1 MSETLGSFPR
11 RIGEIMKFLI
21 RSLAIVIAA
30 VLAIG
35 TPATAAPA
43 HYTDG
48 ITVSEDQLLIMVSE
62 GGRPGETNSQLS
74 IQPPGVG
81 EGETR
86 GQWVQCKDT
95 NDPVCATNDPKKDL
109 LGWSVLPHCSIATS
123 NFCLESVQFGTLEV
137 PMAPAT
143 YIGAAKTG
151 RYGVTVPG
159 DERRNYIEGGTISL
173 FEAPGIN
180 HAGGT
185 ANYAV
190 AVRLSQHYDYN
201 LRKYVT
207 TDMTAS
213 VIPYLSNRPHGT
225 NCAFRDGDTCSAG
238 VDFAE
243 GTRVALKFRV
253 PTIIGGWF
261 SGRMKAPDL
270 SVTSFASGINTI
282 SISAQPVAV
291 AAMTL
296 VRDKSAFTSKEKM
309 WNNNNGGWG
318 INGGMATG
326 AVPWQEGVFEYI
338 DFYRPL
344 VSDKSAGSDTAWN
357 MSTRGSGGGSYCLE
371 DKSKVLGIV
380 TTNALGYSGESPQ
393 FQGGFLNYK
402 VGGLHYQ
409 PDGATLVQGSYDL
422 VMRSDT
428 ARCLYG
434 FSNAPLSA
442 TISVTGGA
450 DKTIATAV
458 VSEKNGWLKMAAY
471 GFTFSNKTI
480 KVKVTKAKPKAP
492 KKTKKNKR

>member
-1 MSETLGSFPR
+1 
-11 RIGEIMKFLI
+11 MKFLI
-21 RSLAIVIAA
+21 RSLAIVVAA

-48 ITVSEDQLLIMVSE
+48 ITVSEDQLVIMVSE
-62 GGRPGETNSQLS
+62 GGRPAGTNSMLS

-81 EGETR
+81 ENETR
-86 GQWVQCKDT
+86 GEWILCKDT

-109 LGWSVLPHCSIATS
+109 FGWSVLPHCSIATS
-123 NFCLESVQFGTLEV
+123 DFCLESVQFGSVDV

-143 YIGAAKTG
+143 YLGAAKAG
-151 RYGVTVPG
+151 MYGTTIPA
-159 DERRNYIEGGTISL
+159 DERRNYIEGGTTPL

-190 AVRLSQHYDYN
+190 AVRLSQHYDYDQ
-201 LRKYVT
+201 RKYVT

-213 VIPYLSNRPHGT
+213 VIPYLSNSPDSH
-225 NCAFRDGDTCSAG
+225 NCAFRDGDVCAAG
-238 VDFAE
+238 VDFAA

-253 PTIIGGWF
+253 PTTIGGWF

-270 SVTSFASGINTI
+270 AVTSFAPGINTI

-291 AAMTL
+291 SAMAL
-296 VRDKSAFTSKEKM
+296 VRDRKSFTRKETM
-309 WNNNNGGWG
+309 WLNNNGWWG
-318 INGGMATG
+318 FKGAGATG
-326 AVPWQEGVFEYI
+326 ANPSQGDIFEFV

-344 VSDKSAGSDTAWN
+344 VADTAAGSDTVWN
-357 MSTRGSGGGSYCLE
+357 MSTRGSGGGSTCLA

-380 TTNALGYSGESPQ
+380 TTNSLGYSGESPE
-393 FQGGFLNYK
+393 FSGGFLNYR
-402 VGGLHYQ
+402 VAGLHYQ
-409 PDGATLVQGSYDL
+409 PDRETLVQGSYDL
-422 VMRSDT
+422 VMRSET

-442 TISVTGGA
+442 TVSVTGGA
-450 DKTIATAV
+450 SKNIATTV

-480 KVKVTKAKPKAP
+480 KVKITKATKLKPKAT
-492 KKTKKNKR
+492 KKAKKNKR

>member
-1 MSETLGSFPR
+1 
-11 RIGEIMKFLI
+11 MKLLI
-21 RSLAIVIAA
+21 RSLAIIVAA

-43 HYTDG
+43 HYTDSLNAAEG
-48 ITVSEDQLLIMVSE
+48 QLFVMVAE
-62 GGRPGETNSQLS
+62 GGKPGETDSQLS

-86 GQWVQCKDT
+86 GEWVQCKDT
-95 NDPVCATNDPKKDL
+95 NDPLCATNNPKNDL
-109 LGWSVLPHCSIATS
+109 FGWSVLPHCSIATS
-123 NFCLESVQFGTLEV
+123 DFCLESVQFGTLEV
-137 PMAPAT
+137 PMGLAS
-143 YIGAAKTG
+143 YVGAAKTG
-151 RYGVTVPG
+151 PYGRTVPG

-185 ANYAV
+185 ASYAV

-201 LRKYVT
+201 QRKYVT

-213 VIPYLSNRPHGT
+213 VVPYVANAPEGKP
-225 NCAFRDGDTCSAG
+225 CAFRDGDACATG

-253 PTIIGGWF
+253 PTTIGGWF

-270 SVTSFASGINTI
+270 SVTSFAPGINTI
-282 SISAQPVAV
+282 SISAQPVSV
-291 AAMTL
+291 SAMTL
-296 VRDKSAFTSKEKM
+296 VRDRKSFTSKETM
-309 WNNNNGGWG
+309 WFNNNGWWG
-318 INGGMATG
+318 FKGTAATG
-326 AVPWQEGVFEYI
+326 ANPWQEDVFEFI

-344 VSDKSAGSDTAWN
+344 VGDTAAGSDTVWN
-357 MSTRGSGGGSYCLE
+357 MSTRGSGGGSTCLA

-380 TTNALGYSGESPQ
+380 TTNALGYSGESPE
-393 FQGGFLNYK
+393 FRRGFLNYK

-409 PDGATLVQGSYDL
+409 PDRTTLVQGSYDL
-422 VMRSDT
+422 VMRSET

-442 TISVTGGA
+442 TVSITGGG
-450 DKTIATAV
+450 DKTIATTI

-471 GFTFSNKTI
+471 GFTFSNKVI
-480 KVKVTKAKPKAP
+480 KVKVTKAKPKA
-492 KKTKKNKR
+492 TKKAKKNRR

>member
-11 RIGEIMKFLI
+11 RIREIMKFLI

-48 ITVSEDQLLIMVSE
+48 ITASDGQLLIMVSE
-62 GGRPGETNSQLS
+62 GGRPGETNSMLA

-86 GQWVQCKDT
+86 DDWIQCKDT

-123 NFCLESVQFGTLEV
+123 SFCLESVQFGTLEL

-143 YIGAAKTG
+143 YLGAAKTG
-151 RYGVTVPG
+151 MYATTIPR

-185 ANYAV
+185 ANYGV

-207 TDMTAS
+207 FDMTAS
-213 VIPYLSNRPHGT
+213 VIPYLSSNLDT
-225 NCAFRDGDTCSAG
+225 TCAFRDGDACAAA

-253 PTIIGGWF
+253 PTTIGGWF

-270 SVTSFASGINTI
+270 AVTSFAPGINTI

-291 AAMTL
+291 SAMAL
-296 VRDKSAFTSKEKM
+296 VRDRKSFTSKETM
-309 WNNNNGGWG
+309 WLNNNGRWG
-318 INGGMATG
+318 FKGGTATG
-326 AVPWQEGVFEYI
+326 ANPSQGDIFEFV

-344 VSDKSAGSDTAWN
+344 VGDTAAGTDTVWN

-371 DKSKVLGIV
+371 DTSKVLGIV
-380 TTNALGYSGESPQ
+380 TTNALGYSGESPE
-393 FQGGFLNYK
+393 FRGGFLNYK
-402 VGGLHYQ
+402 VAGLHYQ
-409 PDGATLVQGSYDL
+409 SDRETLVQGSYDL
-422 VMRSDT
+422 VMRSET

-450 DKTIATAV
+450 DKTIATTV

>member
-1 MSETLGSFPR
+1 
-11 RIGEIMKFLI
+11 MKFVI
-21 RSLAIVIAA
+21 RSLAIVLAA
-30 VLAIG
+30 LLAIG
-35 TPATAAPA
+35 APA
-43 HYTDG
+43 AASPTHYTDG
-48 ITVSEDQLLIMVSE
+48 LTAAEGQVFVMVSE
-62 GGRPGETNSQLS
+62 GGRPGETNSQLA

-86 GQWVQCKDT
+86 GEWIQCDDT
-95 NDPVCATNDPKKDL
+95 NDPVCAPNDPKKGL
-109 LGWSVLPHCSIATS
+109 LGWSVLPHCSIAKS
-123 NFCLESVQFGTLEV
+123 DFCLESVQFGTLEL

-143 YIGAAKTG
+143 YVGAAKSG
-151 RYGVTVPG
+151 PYGSTVPR

-201 LRKYVT
+201 QRRYVT

-213 VIPYLSNRPHGT
+213 VVPFVANATEGKP
-225 NCAFRDGDTCSAG
+225 CAFRDGDACATG

-243 GTRVALKFRV
+243 GTRVALKFRI
-253 PTIIGGWF
+253 PTSIGGWF

-270 SVTSFASGINTI
+270 SVTSFAPGINTI

-291 AAMTL
+291 AAMAL
-296 VRDKSAFTSKEKM
+296 VRDRKNFTSKETM
-309 WNNNNGGWG
+309 WFNNNGWWG
-318 INGGMATG
+318 FKGTAATG

-344 VSDKSAGSDTAWN
+344 VADTAAGSDTVWN
-357 MSTRGSGGGSYCLE
+357 MSTRGSGGGSTCLA

-380 TTNALGYSGESPQ
+380 TTNALGYSGESPE
-393 FQGGFLNYK
+393 FRRGFLNYK

-409 PDGATLVQGSYDL
+409 PDRTTLVQGSYDL
-422 VMRSDT
+422 VMRSET

-442 TISVTGGA
+442 TVSITGGG
-450 DKTIATAV
+450 DKTIATTI

-471 GFTFSNKTI
+471 GFTFSNKVI
-480 KVKVTKAKPKAP
+480 KVKVTKAKPKAIKKP
-492 KKTKKNKR
+492 KKNRR

>member
-1 MSETLGSFPR
+1 
-11 RIGEIMKFLI
+11 MKFLI

-48 ITVSEDQLLIMVSE
+48 ITVSENQLVIMVSE
-62 GGRPGETNSQLS
+62 GGRPAGTNSMLS

-86 GQWVQCKDT
+86 DDWIQCKDT
-95 NDPVCATNDPKKDL
+95 NDPVCATNDPKKNL
-109 LGWSVLPHCSIATS
+109 FGWSVLPHCSIATS
-123 NFCLESVQFGTLEV
+123 DFCLESVQFGNLEV

-151 RYGVTVPG
+151 LYQVTVPG
-159 DERRNYIEGGTISL
+159 DGRRNYIEGGTTPL
-173 FEAPGIN
+173 FEAPGIA

-190 AVRLSQHYDYN
+190 AVRLSQHYDYDQ
-201 LRKYVT
+201 RKYVT

-213 VIPYLSNRPHGT
+213 VIPYLSNRPDSH
-225 NCAFRDGDTCSAG
+225 NCAFRDGDVCADG

-243 GTRVALKFRV
+243 GTRVALSFRV
-253 PTIIGGWF
+253 PTSIGGWF

-270 SVTSFASGINTI
+270 AVSSFAPGINTI

-291 AAMTL
+291 SAMAL
-296 VRDKSAFTSKEKM
+296 ARDQKSFTRKETM
-309 WNNNNGGWG
+309 WLNNNGWWG
-318 INGGMATG
+318 FKGARATG
-326 AVPWQEGVFEYI
+326 ANPSQGDIFEFV

-344 VSDKSAGSDTAWN
+344 VGDTSAGSDTVWN
-357 MSTRGSGGGSYCLE
+357 MSTRGSGGGSTCLA

-380 TTNALGYSGESPQ
+380 TTNSLGYSGESPE
-393 FQGGFLNYK
+393 FSGGFLNYK
-402 VGGLHYQ
+402 VAGLHYQ
-409 PDGATLVQGSYDL
+409 PDRETLVQGSYDL
-422 VMRSDT
+422 VMRSET

-450 DKTIATAV
+450 DKTIATTV

>member
-1 MSETLGSFPR
+1 
-11 RIGEIMKFLI
+11 MKALI
-21 RSLAIVIAA
+21 RALAIVVAA

-48 ITVSEDQLLIMVSE
+48 ITVTEDQLVIMVSE
-62 GGRPGETNSQLS
+62 GGSPAGTNSMLS

-86 GQWVQCKDT
+86 GEWILCKDT

-109 LGWSVLPHCSIATS
+109 FGWSVLPHCSIATS
-123 NFCLESVQFGTLEV
+123 DFCLESVQFGSLEV

-143 YIGAAKTG
+143 YLGAAKTG
-151 RYGVTVPG
+151 MYGTTIPA
-159 DERRNYIEGGTISL
+159 DERRNYIEGGTTPL

-190 AVRLSQHYDYN
+190 AVRLSQHYDYDQ
-201 LRKYVT
+201 RKYVT

-213 VIPYLSNRPHGT
+213 VIPYLSNRPDSHK
-225 NCAFRDGDTCSAG
+225 CAFRDGDVCADG
-238 VDFAE
+238 VDFTE

-253 PTIIGGWF
+253 PTSIGGWF

-270 SVTSFASGINTI
+270 SVTSFAPGINTI

-291 AAMTL
+291 SAMAL
-296 VRDKSAFTSKEKM
+296 VRDRKSFSRKETM
-309 WNNNNGGWG
+309 WLNNNGWWG
-318 INGGMATG
+318 FKGARATG
-326 AVPWQEGVFEYI
+326 ANPSQGDIFEFV

-344 VSDKSAGSDTAWN
+344 VADTAAGSDTAWN
-357 MSTRGSGGGSYCLE
+357 MSTRGSGGGSTCLA

-380 TTNALGYSGESPQ
+380 TTNSLGYSGESPE
-393 FQGGFLNYK
+393 FSGGFLNYK
-402 VGGLHYQ
+402 VAGLHYQ
-409 PDGATLVQGSYDL
+409 PDRTTLVQGSYDL
-422 VMRSDT
+422 VMRSET

-442 TISVTGGA
+442 TVSITGGG
-450 DKTIATAV
+450 DKTIATTI

-471 GFTFSNKTI
+471 GFTFSNKVI
-480 KVKVTKAKPKAP
+480 KVKVTKAKPKAT